1 MKASMPA
8 RANGRRSP
16 APRRPHARLLV
27 AGAVALAAVLAAGA
41 WYCSTL
47 PASPQ
52 AASCEEFHALG
63 AARDES
69 APEASSAAGLNA
81 GSASAGCPPAPDGG
95 APPDP
100 YAGEGYAN
108 TEEPGFVST
117 AARPLSTFSADV
129 DTASYANL
137 RRMVRDGAWPADIP
151 AGAVRTEELLNY
163 FDYRYAPPE
172 GDDLFGISAEMADCP
187 WNPDTK
193 LLVMGFA
200 TTPAETAP
208 ETGSNLVFLIDVS
221 GSMADADK
229 LPLLQEAFATL
240 VQGLG
245 ENDRVS
251 LVTYSGEERVV
262 LEGASGADRQRIL
275 RAVGNLRAEGSTNG
289 EAGLRTAYDVA
300 ERNFVEGGVNRI
312 VMASDGDLNVG
323 MASEDELHDFV
334 DGRRGHG
341 VYLSVLGFGT
351 GNYQDAKMEVLAD
364 HGDGSYH
371 YIDCAEEARRVL
383 GRNLLANF
391 TPLAD
396 NVKLQLEFNPAQ
408 VKGYR
413 LIGYENRAL
422 ADEDFLDDAADA
434 GEVGARHAFT
444 VAYEVVPADSP
455 FEVAVPQLKY
465 GRSDGDVAR
474 AGDAVTGAAGAP
486 GDGGEGGLAICTDGS
501 EWLTCSVRYRPAGGD
516 AAQNQARVVGR
527 ADHTAEPSTDWR
539 LAAAVAE
546 CAMVLRQSPH
556 AGTATFQS
564 ARELVDAA
572 DSEERAE
579 FARLLDA
586 LALRSREPAAASP
599 YADGGRIN
607 R

>member
-8 RANGRRSP
+8 RANGHRSP

-47 PASPQ
+47 PTSLQ
-52 AASCEEFHALG
+52 AASCEEFHTIG
-63 AARDES
+63 AARDGS
-69 APEASSAAGLNA
+69 APEALGAAGLNA

-151 AGAVRTEELLNY
+151 ADAVRTEELLNY

-200 TTPAETAP
+200 TAPAEPAP

-396 NVKLQLEFNPAQ
+396 DVKLQVEFNPAQ

-434 GEVGARHAFT
+434 GEVGAGHAFT
-444 VAYEVVPADSP
+444 VAYEVVPTDSP

-465 GRSDGDVAR
+465 GRPDNDAAR
-474 AGDAVTGAAGAP
+474 AGDAGAGAADVP
-486 GDGGEGGLAICTDGS
+486 GGDGEGGLAICTDGS
-501 EWLTCSVRYRPAGGD
+501 EWLTCSVRYRPAGED
-516 AAQNQARVVGR
+516 TAQNQARVVGR

-556 AGTATFQS
+556 AGTATFRS

-572 DSEERAE
+572 GSEERAE

>member
-8 RANGRRSP
+8 CANGRRSP
-16 APRRPHARLLV
+16 APRRPHARQLV
-27 AGAVALAAVLAAGA
+27 AGAVALAAMLAAGA

-69 APEASSAAGLNA
+69 APEASGAAGLNA

-200 TTPAETAP
+200 TAPAEPAP
-208 ETGSNLVFLIDVS
+208 ETGSNLVFLVDVS

-275 RAVGNLRAEGSTNG
+275 RAVGSLRAEGSTNG

-396 NVKLQLEFNPAQ
+396 DVKLQVEFNPAQ

-434 GEVGARHAFT
+434 GEVGAGHAFT
-444 VAYEVVPADSP
+444 VAYEVVPTDSP

-465 GRSDGDVAR
+465 GRPDNDAAR
-474 AGDAVTGAAGAP
+474 AGDAVTGAADVP
-486 GDGGEGGLAICTDGS
+486 GGDGEGGLAICTDGS
-501 EWLTCSVRYRPAGGD
+501 EWLTCSVRYRPAGED
-516 AAQNQARVVGR
+516 VTQSQARVIGR
-527 ADHTAEPSTDWR
+527 ADQTDEPSSDWR

-564 ARELVDAA
+564 ARDLVDAA
-572 DSEERAE
+572 SSEERAE

>member
-1 MKASMPA
+1 MNASMPA
-8 RANGRRSP
+8 RANEHRSP
-16 APRRPHARLLV
+16 APRHPHARLLA
-27 AGAVALAAVLAAGA
+27 AGAFALAAVLAAGA
-41 WYCSTL
+41 WWWCTL
-47 PASPQ
+47 PASLH
-52 AASCEEFHALG
+52 AAPGEELHAVG
-63 AARDES
+63 AARDGS
-69 APEASSAAGLNA
+69 ASEAPGAAGTNA
-81 GSASAGCPPAPDGG
+81 GGASAGCPPGPDGNLP
-95 APPDP
+95 ADP
-100 YAGEGYAN
+100 YAGEGYARV
-108 TEEPGFVST
+108 EETGFVST

-200 TTPAETAP
+200 TAPAEPAP
-208 ETGSNLVFLIDVS
+208 ETGSNLVFLVDVS
-221 GSMADADK
+221 GSMADPDK

-275 RAVGNLRAEGSTNG
+275 RAVGSLRAEGSTNG

-300 ERNFVEGGVNRI
+300 ERNFVEGGANRI

-323 MASEDELHDFV
+323 MTSEDELHDFV
-334 DGRRGHG
+334 DERRGQG

-396 NVKLQLEFNPAQ
+396 DVKLQVEFNPVQ

-434 GEVGARHAFT
+434 GEVGAGHAFT
-444 VAYEVVPADSP
+444 VAYEVVPVDSP
-455 FEVAVPQLKY
+455 FEVAVPHLKY
-465 GRSDGDVAR
+465 GRSDGDAAG
-474 AGDAVTGAAGAP
+474 AGDAEEGASG
-486 GDGGEGGLAICTDGS
+486 GDGGGGLAICTDGS
-501 EWLTCSVRYRPAGGD
+501 EWLTCSVRYRPAGED
-516 AAQNQARVVGR
+516 VTQSQARVVGR
-527 ADHTAEPSTDWR
+527 ADQTDEPSSDWR

-546 CAMVLRQSPH
+546 CAMVLRHSPH
-556 AGTATFQS
+556 AGTATLQS
-564 ARELVDAA
+564 ARDLVDAA
-572 DSEERAE
+572 GSEECAE
-579 FARLLDA
+579 FARLLET
-586 LALRSREPAAASP
+586 LALRSREPAASS
-599 YADGGRIN
+599 YADGGRLN

>member
-16 APRRPHARLLV
+16 VPRRPHARLLV
-27 AGAVALAAVLAAGA
+27 AGAVTLAAVLAAGA

-69 APEASSAAGLNA
+69 APEASGATGLNA

-200 TTPAETAP
+200 TAPAEPAP
-208 ETGSNLVFLIDVS
+208 ETGSNLVFLVDVS

-262 LEGASGADRQRIL
+262 LEGASGADRLRIL
-275 RAVGNLRAEGSTNG
+275 RAVGSLRAEGSTNG

-396 NVKLQLEFNPAQ
+396 DVKLQVEFNPAQ

-434 GEVGARHAFT
+434 GEVGAGHAFT

-465 GRSDGDVAR
+465 GRSDGDAAR
-474 AGDAVTGAAGAP
+474 AEDAVTGASNAP
-486 GDGGEGGLAICTDGS
+486 GGDGDGGLAICTDGS
-501 EWLTCSVRYRPAGGD
+501 EWLTCSVRYRPAGED
-516 AAQNQARVVGR
+516 TAQNQARVVGR
-527 ADHTAEPSTDWR
+527 ADQTAEPSADWR

-564 ARELVDAA
+564 ARDLVDAA

>member
-137 RRMVRDGAWPADIP
+137 RRMVRDGARPADIP

-396 NVKLQLEFNPAQ
+396 DVKLQLEFNPAQ

-434 GEVGARHAFT
+434 GEVGAGHAFT
-444 VAYEVVPADSP
+444 VAYEVVPVDSP

-465 GRSDGDVAR
+465 GRSDGDAAG
-474 AGDAVTGAAGAP
+474 AGDAEAGASG
-486 GDGGEGGLAICTDGS
+486 GDGGGGLAICTDGS

>member
-208 ETGSNLVFLIDVS
+208 ETGSNLVFLI
-221 GSMADADK
+221 
-229 LPLLQEAFATL
+229 L
-240 VQGLG
+240 
-245 ENDRVS
+245 S
-251 LVTYSGEERVV
+251 L
-262 LEGASGADRQRIL
+262 IH
-275 RAVGNLRAEGSTNG
+275 
-289 EAGLRTAYDVA
+289 
-300 ERNFVEGGVNRI
+300 I
-312 VMASDGDLNVG
+312 
-323 MASEDELHDFV
+323 
-334 DGRRGHG
+334 
-341 VYLSVLGFGT
+341 
-351 GNYQDAKMEVLAD
+351 
-364 HGDGSYH
+364 
-371 YIDCAEEARRVL
+371 
-383 GRNLLANF
+383 
-391 TPLAD
+391 
-396 NVKLQLEFNPAQ
+396 
-408 VKGYR
+408 
-413 LIGYENRAL
+413 
-422 ADEDFLDDAADA
+422 
-434 GEVGARHAFT
+434 
-444 VAYEVVPADSP
+444 
-455 FEVAVPQLKY
+455 
-465 GRSDGDVAR
+465 
-474 AGDAVTGAAGAP
+474 
-486 GDGGEGGLAICTDGS
+486 
-501 EWLTCSVRYRPAGGD
+501 
-516 AAQNQARVVGR
+516 
-527 ADHTAEPSTDWR
+527 
-539 LAAAVAE
+539 
-546 CAMVLRQSPH
+546 
-556 AGTATFQS
+556 
-564 ARELVDAA
+564 
-572 DSEERAE
+572 
-579 FARLLDA
+579 
-586 LALRSREPAAASP
+586 
-599 YADGGRIN
+599 
-607 R
+607 

>member
-1 MKASMPA
+1 
-8 RANGRRSP
+8 
-16 APRRPHARLLV
+16 
-27 AGAVALAAVLAAGA
+27 
-41 WYCSTL
+41 
-47 PASPQ
+47 
-52 AASCEEFHALG
+52 
-63 AARDES
+63 
-69 APEASSAAGLNA
+69 
-81 GSASAGCPPAPDGG
+81 
-95 APPDP
+95 
-100 YAGEGYAN
+100 
-108 TEEPGFVST
+108 
-117 AARPLSTFSADV
+117 
-129 DTASYANL
+129 
-137 RRMVRDGAWPADIP
+137 
-151 AGAVRTEELLNY
+151 
-163 FDYRYAPPE
+163 
-172 GDDLFGISAEMADCP
+172 
-187 WNPDTK
+187 
-193 LLVMGFA
+193 
-200 TTPAETAP
+200 
-208 ETGSNLVFLIDVS
+208 
-221 GSMADADK
+221 
-229 LPLLQEAFATL
+229 
-240 VQGLG
+240 
-245 ENDRVS
+245 
-251 LVTYSGEERVV
+251 
-262 LEGASGADRQRIL
+262 
-275 RAVGNLRAEGSTNG
+275 
-289 EAGLRTAYDVA
+289 
-300 ERNFVEGGVNRI
+300 
-312 VMASDGDLNVG
+312 
-323 MASEDELHDFV
+323 
-334 DGRRGHG
+334 
-341 VYLSVLGFGT
+341 
-351 GNYQDAKMEVLAD
+351 MEVLAD

-396 NVKLQLEFNPAQ
+396 DVKLQVEFNPAQ

-434 GEVGARHAFT
+434 GEVGAGHAFT
-444 VAYEVVPADSP
+444 VAYEVVPTDSP

-465 GRSDGDVAR
+465 GRPDNDAAR
-474 AGDAVTGAAGAP
+474 AGDAWAGAA

-501 EWLTCSVRYRPAGGD
+501 EWLTCSVRYRPAGED

-599 YADGGRIN
+599 YANGGRIN

>member
-16 APRRPHARLLV
+16 VPRRPHARLLV

-47 PASPQ
+47 PASLQ

-69 APEASSAAGLNA
+69 APEASGAAGLNA

-108 TEEPGFVST
+108 TEEPGFMST

-200 TTPAETAP
+200 TAPAEPAP
-208 ETGSNLVFLIDVS
+208 ETGSNLVFLVDVS

-275 RAVGNLRAEGSTNG
+275 RAVGSLRAEGSTNG

-396 NVKLQLEFNPAQ
+396 DVKLQVEFNPAQ

-434 GEVGARHAFT
+434 GEVGAGHAFT
-444 VAYEVVPADSP
+444 VAYEVVPTDSP
-455 FEVAVPQLKY
+455 FEVTAPQLKY
-465 GRSDGDVAR
+465 GRPDGDVAR
-474 AGDAVTGAAGAP
+474 AGDAVTGAP

-501 EWLTCSVRYRPAGGD
+501 EWLTCSVRYRPAGED

>member
-1 MKASMPA
+1 MNASMPA
-8 RANGRRSP
+8 RANEHRSP
-16 APRRPHARLLV
+16 APRHPHARLLA
-27 AGAVALAAVLAAGA
+27 AGAFALAAVLAAGA
-41 WYCSTL
+41 WWWCTL
-47 PASPQ
+47 PASLH
-52 AASCEEFHALG
+52 AAPGEELHAVG
-63 AARDES
+63 AARDGS
-69 APEASSAAGLNA
+69 ASEAPGAAGTNA
-81 GSASAGCPPAPDGG
+81 GGASAGCPPGPDGNLP
-95 APPDP
+95 ADP
-100 YAGEGYAN
+100 YAGEGYARV
-108 TEEPGFVST
+108 EETGFVST

-151 AGAVRTEELLNY
+151 PGAVRTEELLNY

-200 TTPAETAP
+200 TAPAEPAP
-208 ETGSNLVFLIDVS
+208 ETGSNLVFLVDVS
-221 GSMADADK
+221 GSMADPDK

-275 RAVGNLRAEGSTNG
+275 RAVGSLRAEGSTNG

-300 ERNFVEGGVNRI
+300 ERNFVEGGANRI

-323 MASEDELHDFV
+323 MTSEDELHDFV
-334 DGRRGHG
+334 DERRGQG

-396 NVKLQLEFNPAQ
+396 DVKLQVEFNPVQ

-434 GEVGARHAFT
+434 GEVGAGHAFT
-444 VAYEVVPADSP
+444 VAYEVVPVDSP

-465 GRSDGDVAR
+465 GRSDDDAAR
-474 AGDAVTGAAGAP
+474 AGDAEAGASG
-486 GDGGEGGLAICTDGS
+486 GDGGGGLAICTDGS
-501 EWLTCSVRYRPAGGD
+501 EWLTCSVRYRPAGED
-516 AAQNQARVVGR
+516 VTQSQARVVGR
-527 ADHTAEPSTDWR
+527 ADQTDEPSSDWR

-546 CAMVLRQSPH
+546 CAMVLRHSPH
-556 AGTATFQS
+556 AGTATLQS
-564 ARELVDAA
+564 ARDLVDAA
-572 DSEERAE
+572 GSEECAE
-579 FARLLDA
+579 FARLLET
-586 LALRSREPAAASP
+586 LALRSREPAASS
-599 YADGGRIN
+599 YADGGRLN

>member
-69 APEASSAAGLNA
+69 APEASGAAGLNA

-187 WNPDTK
+187 WNPNTK

-200 TTPAETAP
+200 TAPAEPAP
-208 ETGSNLVFLIDVS
+208 ETGSNLVFLVDVS

-251 LVTYSGEERVV
+251 LITYSGEERVV

-275 RAVGNLRAEGSTNG
+275 RAVGSLRAEGSTNG

-396 NVKLQLEFNPAQ
+396 DVKLQVEFNPAQ

-434 GEVGARHAFT
+434 GEVGAGHAFT

-465 GRSDGDVAR
+465 GRSDGDAAR
-474 AGDAVTGAAGAP
+474 AGDAATGASNAP
-486 GDGGEGGLAICTDGS
+486 GGDIAICTDGS
-501 EWLTCSVRYRPAGGD
+501 EWLTCSVRYRPAGED

-527 ADHTAEPSTDWR
+527 ADQTAEPSTDWR

-564 ARELVDAA
+564 ARDLVDAA
-572 DSEERAE
+572 GSEERAE

>member
-69 APEASSAAGLNA
+69 APEASGAAGLNA

-95 APPDP
+95 ASADP

-117 AARPLSTFSADV
+117 AARPLSTFSAEV

-193 LLVMGFA
+193 LLVIGFA
-200 TTPAETAP
+200 TAPTEPAP
-208 ETGSNLVFLIDVS
+208 ETGSNLVFLVDVS

-275 RAVGNLRAEGSTNG
+275 RAVGSLRAEGSTNG

-323 MASEDELHDFV
+323 MASEGELHDFV
-334 DGRRGHG
+334 DGRRGRG

-396 NVKLQLEFNPAQ
+396 DVKLQVEFNPAQ

-434 GEVGARHAFT
+434 GEVGAGHAFT
-444 VAYEVVPADSP
+444 VAYEVVPTDSP

-465 GRSDGDVAR
+465 GHLDSDAAR
-474 AGDAVTGAAGAP
+474 AGDAGAGAADVP
-486 GDGGEGGLAICTDGS
+486 GGDREGGLAICTDGS
-501 EWLTCSVRYRPAGGD
+501 EWLTCSVRYRPAGED